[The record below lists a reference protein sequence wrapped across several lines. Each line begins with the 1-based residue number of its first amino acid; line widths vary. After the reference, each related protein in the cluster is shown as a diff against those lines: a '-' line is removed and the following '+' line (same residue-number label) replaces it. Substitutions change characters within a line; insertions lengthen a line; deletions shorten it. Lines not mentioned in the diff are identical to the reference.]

1 MVYFGLLLSSEY
13 QGKSE
18 IETSNKA
25 NRQRKGSKRN
35 LTSKSAYLSSS
46 LPLEREVHTIPSS
59 DQPFHERGPSTPDN
73 SSFGGIHPVSLIR
86 SANNPAQELPSHL
99 RNEPSS
105 FKPSC
110 NRKRSAKIEKSG
122 VHWKDDAE
130 SFEDP
135 MFKKAKLSA
144 EAANHDQDVSITNTE
159 TALSNSH
166 DSFNFAT
173 SKVAKLNES
182 LLPVRNTDIS
192 NAASAGRST
201 CVLYTE
207 EAGSTESKVDSKA
220 STNTDNINNTTSTPN
235 SNDLLQTIKVEPI
248 TECEFNPEAAVEP
261 NPTAIKDY
269 TTSHCNELFQTI
281 KVEAMAESEFNPEIT
296 GFGPGLQP
304 ISDDS
309 WALDGQTG
317 FGFGDRLTPEVQR
330 SPGFESPAPSDLL
343 KGNLPKT
350 SKQVSG

>member
-1 MVYFGLLLSSEY
+1 MVYFGLLLTSEY
-13 QGKSE
+13 HGKSE
-18 IETSNKA
+18 RETGSKA
-25 NRQRKGSKRN
+25 NRQQKGSKRN

-46 LPLEREVHTIPSS
+46 LPQEREVHTIPSS
-59 DQPFHERGPSTPDN
+59 DLSFHERGLHTADS

-86 SANNPAQELPSHL
+86 SANNPAQELPSDL

-105 FKPSC
+105 FKPSG

-122 VHWKDDAE
+122 VHSK
-130 SFEDP
+130 EDP

-144 EAANHDQDVSITNTE
+144 EAPNHDQDISITNTE
-159 TALSNSH
+159 TALTDCH
-166 DSFNFAT
+166 ESFNFAT

-182 LLPVRNTDIS
+182 LLPVRNTDSS

-201 CVLYTE
+201 CILHTE

-235 SNDLLQTIKVEPI
+235 SNGILQTIKVEPL
-248 TECEFNPEAAVEP
+248 TECEFNPETAVEP

-269 TTSHCNELFQTI
+269 TTSQCNELFQTI
-281 KVEAMAESEFNPEIT
+281 KVEAMAESEFKPEIT

-304 ISDDS
+304 ISDDK
-309 WALDGQTG
+309 LVPNGQTG
-317 FGFGDRLTPEVQR
+317 FGFDDRLTPDAQTG
-330 SPGFESPAPSDLL
+330 PGFESPAPYDLL
-343 KGNLPKT
+343 KGSLPQT
-350 SKQVSG
+350 SKQISR